1 MGAWNRCMFSLNKY
15 YEIFAKYQFLLL
27 LAVLESPSFY
37 KLSISEGLVVITYFE
52 FNLKYQ

>member
-1 MGAWNRCMFSLNKY
+1 MRAWNRCMFSLNKY
-15 YEIFAKYQFLLL
+15 YERFAKYQFLLL